1 MHLSSRDKKLF
12 HHQRPNKHFRSQT
25 TSALKNLYCRM
36 DEMKE
41 PVGPW
46 TQIHPHQWQYYYR
59 CFSNVNKATSF
70 STEQPHPTCNQEPVR
85 PGLQPLKRMG
95 PPSTAKRKHPNKSN
109 TKKPLKTTF
118 LCPELTPLPWPTEV
132 CSVFKS
138 VLGQV
143 PGAVYLQRHH

>member
-70 STEQPHPTCNQEPVR
+70 STEQPHPTCNQNQCDQDSSLSR
-85 PGLQPLKRMG
+85 GWGLPQQQRGNTPTNQTQRN
-95 PPSTAKRKHPNKSN
+95 PS
-109 TKKPLKTTF
+109 KPHFSVLSSL
-118 LCPELTPLPWPTEV
+118 LCPGPQRSALYLK
-132 CSVFKS
+132 VF
-138 VLGQV
+138 
-143 PGAVYLQRHH
+143 